1 MHSDSQPFVRVASSV
16 ETDRIIV
23 GEIRG
28 PEARVFL
35 DALNTG
41 HRGSLSTIHA
51 NSAEDALR
59 RLAQLAMRGSG
70 GVPLRDVEAECRR
83 SINLIAHLMNQDG
96 WRRIAE
102 IRVAAEFA

>member
-1 MHSDSQPFVRVASSV
+1 M
-16 ETDRIIV
+16 

-41 HRGSLSTIHA
+41 HRGSLSRIHA

-59 RLAQLAMRGSG
+59 RLAQLAMRGPD
-70 GVPLRDVEAECRR
+70 GVPLVDVLEECKR
-83 SINLIAHLMNQDG
+83 SIDLIAHVANEAGWRHITEILVMNQFES
-96 WRRIAE
+96 ATQT
-102 IRVAAEFA
+102 